1 MNRTIQPAPVRK
13 SVIVQAP
20 PARAFEVFTARLG
33 EWWPKT
39 HHIGKSE
46 PQTWIIE
53 PRSGGRWFERG
64 VDGSEC
70 DIGHVLSWEPPH
82 RLVLAWQ
89 LSADFKY
96 VRDLVTE
103 VELRFTAEG
112 TRATRVDL
120 EHRHL
125 ERYGELAAKVRDA
138 VGSPGGWTQVLE
150 HFAHAATS
158 GDQTTTRSRSP

>member
-13 SVIVQAP
+13 SVTVQARP
-20 PARAFEVFTARLG
+20 ERAFEVFTARLG
-33 EWWPKT
+33 EWWPRS

-53 PRSGGRWFERG
+53 PRAGGRWFERG
-64 VDGSEC
+64 VDGAEC
-70 DIGHVLSWEPPH
+70 DIGRVLAWEPPH

-96 VRDLVTE
+96 VRDLITE
-103 VELRFTAEG
+103 VELRFTPEG
-112 TRATRVDL
+112 TATRVDL

-125 ERYGELAAKVRDA
+125 ERYGELAEKVREA
-138 VGSPGGWTQVLE
+138 VGAPNGWGAILE
-150 HFAHAATS
+150 QYARVAA
-158 GDQTTTRSRSP
+158 G

>member
-13 SVIVQAP
+13 SVVVQAA

-33 EWWPKT
+33 AWWPKS
-39 HHIGKSE
+39 HHIGKTE
-46 PQTWIIE
+46 PQTVIIE
-53 PRSGGRWFERG
+53 PRAGGRWFERG
-64 VDGSEC
+64 IDGVEC
-70 DIGHVLSWEPPH
+70 DIGHVLAWEPPY

-89 LSADFKY
+89 LSAEFKY

-120 EHRHL
+120 EHRNL
-125 ERYGELAAKVRDA
+125 ERYGDLAEKVRDA
-138 VGSPGGWTQVLE
+138 VGSPNGWTAILE
-150 HFAHAATS
+150 HFARAAAE
-158 GDQTTTRSRSP
+158 